1 MEKENVTF
9 EEALNK
15 LTTAVNK
22 LENGEI
28 QLDEAFKMFEEGIKY
43 ARICEEKLNAVEE
56 KVAKLMKDGK
66 ESDFKVEEPATERLL
81 LAVSEPPTFH
91 LPLQVNSPLDSSI
104 ILDV

>member
-1 MEKENVTF
+1 MEKENISF

-15 LTTAVNK
+15 LSNAVSK

-43 ARICEEKLNAVEE
+43 ARICEERLTLVEE

-66 ESDFKVEEPATERLL
+66 ESEFKVEE
-81 LAVSEPPTFH
+81 
-91 LPLQVNSPLDSSI
+91 
-104 ILDV
+104 